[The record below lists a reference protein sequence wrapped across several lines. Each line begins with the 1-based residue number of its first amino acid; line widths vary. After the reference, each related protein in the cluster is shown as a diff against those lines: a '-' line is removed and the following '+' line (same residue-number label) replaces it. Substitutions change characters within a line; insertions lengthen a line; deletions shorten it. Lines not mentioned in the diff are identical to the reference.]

1 MLKKIALTA
10 LFAITFAVG
19 AGAANARSRAHVNPT
34 ASTPHGVCWWGMPC

>member
-19 AGAANARSRAHVNPT
+19 LGAAQAATAHHAPT
-34 ASTPHGVCWWGMPC
+34 TPVPHRLCPTGSAC